1 MTGNDTMIMH
11 SLRVRS
17 WSRELCWN
25 EARTSL
31 IMDDYRYKKREL

>member
-17 WSRELCWN
+17 WSQGAFIIELLIIM
-25 EARTSL
+25 RT
-31 IMDDYRYKKREL
+31 